1 MKKNL
6 LLIFSAVI
14 IFIGFTSCNN
24 DDLSSTSIFP
34 TSSPKR
40 DSLDIWLLKNY
51 TYPYNVQF
59 KYKMEDIES
68 DKKYNLVPADSA
80 KAAKLAIIIKY
91 LWFEAYD
98 EEVGQN
104 FTKSYCPRIIHLIGS
119 HAYNSEGTEVL
130 GTAEGGLKVT
140 LYMVNELTESLL
152 QNYSALNLYY
162 FHTMHHEFTHIL
174 NQKKPYNTAFNKITE
189 SGYVSGDWYQIDD
202 KTAHQAG
209 FVTPYAMNEPLE
221 DFAEMNSTYI
231 TSTQDEWDAILSD
244 AGESGA
250 TLIKKKL
257 EMLRTYMKESW
268 GIDIDDMRSIILRRA
283 NNLSEI
289 DLEHLK

>member
-1 MKKNL
+1 MKKYI
-6 LLIFSAVI
+6 LILFSSALML
-14 IFIGFTSCNN
+14 GLASCSS
-24 DDLSSTSIFP
+24 DDLNGSSIFP
-34 TSSPKR
+34 TTPPER
-40 DSLDIWLLKNY
+40 DSLDMWILKNY

-98 EEVGQN
+98 EEAGQE
-104 FTKSYCPRIIHLIGS
+104 FTKTYCPRVIHIVGS

-140 LYMVNELTESLL
+140 LYMVNDLTASML
-152 QNYSALNLYY
+152 QNYSALNYYY

-174 NQKKPYNTAFNKITE
+174 NQKKPYNTAFDKVTE
-189 SGYVSGDWYQIDD
+189 SGYVSGDWYQISDAA
-202 KTAHQAG
+202 AHKAG
-209 FVTPYAMNEPLE
+209 FVTPYAMNEPRE
-221 DFAEMNSTYI
+221 DFAEMNATYI
-231 TSTQDEWDAILSD
+231 TSTPEEWAAILAS
-244 AGESGA
+244 AGDTGA
-250 TLIKKKL
+250 PLIKKKL
-257 EMLRTYMKESW
+257 ELLRTYMRESW
-268 GIDIDDMRSIILRRA
+268 GIDLDDMRSIILRRA